1 MDGINLKKIISSNEL
16 QNKIS
21 EFARLI
27 NEKFKNEE
35 VVIIGVMNGAFYF
48 MHDIMK
54 QIKVDFS
61 YDTLSCSSY
70 YGTLHSNNSPKVL
83 YSNKINIKNKNVL
96 ILEDIIDTGKSIRA
110 IYDTLFSY
118 RPKEIYIGTI
128 FLREKNNINYKL
140 LWSGFD
146 LKNEFIVGYG
156 LDYNEKLRNL
166 EDIYELEKL

>member
-70 YGTLHSNNSPKVL
+70 
-83 YSNKINIKNKNVL
+83 
-96 ILEDIIDTGKSIRA
+96 
-110 IYDTLFSY
+110 
-118 RPKEIYIGTI
+118 
-128 FLREKNNINYKL
+128 
-140 LWSGFD
+140 
-146 LKNEFIVGYG
+146 
-156 LDYNEKLRNL
+156 
-166 EDIYELEKL
+166 